1 MSAVL
6 NEEDISNMCVQTSSF
21 NASVCAFCTRLQ
33 ILFAC
38 AEDCR
43 HVQSE
48 VSRYACRHVRGQRR
62 ETAAVGGGLDAVH
75 PAAKHCTGEK
85 GTNGL
90 VVSKDTKDTCARAF
104 CPVTVES
111 RNTIG

>member
-1 MSAVL
+1 MTIPAVL
-6 NEEDISNMCVQTSSF
+6 NEEDISNMCVQTLSF
-21 NASVCAFCTRLQ
+21 NANVCAFCTRLQ
-33 ILFAC
+33 ILFTC

-43 HVQSE
+43 YCQSD
-48 VSRYACRHVRGQRR
+48 VSRYACLHVHGR

-75 PAAKHCTGEK
+75 PAAKHCNGEK

-90 VVSKDTKDTCARAF
+90 VVSEDTKDTCARAF

-111 RNTIG
+111 RNMIG